1 MNVDDYDNGHD
12 IHEDN
17 LGYIQKRSDSSKVKS
32 FATQFSLGK
41 TLLDITG
48 SFPAQDSDK
57 RLLGPEGRE
66 KMQPAPCETA

>member
-17 LGYIQKRSDSSKVKS
+17 LGYIQKRSVSSKVKS
-32 FATQFSLGK
+32 IATQFFLSI
-41 TLLDITG
+41 TLQDITG
-48 SFPAQDSDK
+48 SFPTQGPDK
-57 RLLGPEGRE
+57 RLLGRKGRE